1 MIKSTSYTFTGK
13 VSNEPQHDRY
23 GYFRIMI
30 KYDEEANQAWITIP
44 ITGIHELSDYQNGVL
59 GILKKIETD
68 KDDEALKEDLK
79 NFHRLLN
86 YLLVDKGFFIQN
98 EKLLLE
104 NLPPVILP
112 PKVELAISLIKAEL
126 KNLKF
131 VNGMHRQGVDASAGL
146 WDFGVLILGL
156 VGFDNNLSDELN
168 EWYFKRQNELIS
180 DIEPGDDQ
188 GFSEA
193 AFNFYIDL
201 VVRTRGEA
209 SSPF

>member
-1 MIKSTSYTFTGK
+1 MN
-13 VSNEPQHDRY
+13 NELHHDRY

-44 ITGIHELSDYQNGVL
+44 IAGIHELSDYQNGVL

-86 YLLVDKGFFIQN
+86 HLLVDKGFFVQN

-104 NLPPVILP
+104 NPPPVTLP

-131 VNGMHRQGVDASAGL
+131 VNGMLRQGVDASAGL
-146 WDFGVLILGL
+146 WDFGVLIFGL

-168 EWYFKRQNELIS
+168 EWYFKRQNELI
-180 DIEPGDDQ
+180 DDLEPGDDQ
-188 GFSEA
+188 RFSEA

-201 VVRTRGEA
+201 VVRTRGDA
-209 SSPF
+209 SPPF